1 MTVVAVAIA
10 IIGRVAGA
18 GFAVIG
24 LRGSLRSRGHV
35 GAAVAADAAVT
46 ALDTSSLRS
55 VADNAHSSA
64 VTAPIRRSRQLR
76 FPIEYAVRSALSLR
90 RSRRFSTPHAGPLPM
105 VHARAEPAFS
115 TTYGDFERLRTPDCC
130 LTESLLRR
138 TARVL

>member
-24 LRGSLRSRGHV
+24 LRGSRRSRGHV
-35 GAAVAADAAVT
+35 GAAVAGDAAVT

-64 VTAPIRRSRQLR
+64 VTAPIRRSRRLR
-76 FPIEYAVRSALSLR
+76 FPLRSFLDFWLS
-90 RSRRFSTPHAGPLPM
+90 
-105 VHARAEPAFS
+105 
-115 TTYGDFERLRTPDCC
+115 
-130 LTESLLRR
+130 
-138 TARVL
+138 